1 MQLVLNIQLEEP
13 LVLPMNYNHIVQ
25 SIIYRALSVMPDYA
39 EFLHQSGYTSGKRQY
54 KMFQFG
60 QLQGHYK
67 MADRKFIFDTEVSLE
82 IRSPEPL
89 LINLL
94 VDSFYRNGIAFG
106 KTTYR
111 DIYMEI
117 YDYTIEENHI
127 VVQMKSPL
135 TVYSTDEFTNNTYYY
150 NPQEEAFFDAVNSNF
165 TGNIRHTLE

>member
-82 IRSPEPL
+82 IRSPDPF

-94 VDSFYRNGIAFG
+94 VELF
-106 KTTYR
+106 
-111 DIYMEI
+111 
-117 YDYTIEENHI
+117 
-127 VVQMKSPL
+127 
-135 TVYSTDEFTNNTYYY
+135 
-150 NPQEEAFFDAVNSNF
+150 
-165 TGNIRHTLE
+165 